1 MTTTN
6 FFHATVPV
14 RLHGKVSVSLTVIN
28 WPSIAALSRPHDDS
42 MPAEDVD
49 AIQLE
54 LELLLSTV
62 SQRARALKTEY
73 EALDR
78 EDKRDRKGKYI
89 EKQPSSPST
98 KRKRDEKKFKDG
110 AKYFGSQAKVARVK
124 NASSHSRVVAQHTD
138 DSMDSVPYFPTNY
151 ALRENP
157 KLVMPKNDTPNKFWL
172 SVEPY
177 CMPISHEDIKVGA
190 SLMLFDADFG
200 IEFSCFGFSAP
211 R

>member
-1 MTTTN
+1 
-6 FFHATVPV
+6 
-14 RLHGKVSVSLTVIN
+14 
-28 WPSIAALSRPHDDS
+28 
-42 MPAEDVD
+42 MPAEDLD

-62 SQRARALKTEY
+62 SQRARALKAEY
-73 EALDR
+73 ESLDR

-89 EKQPSSPST
+89 EKPSSPST

-110 AKYFGSQAKVARVK
+110 AKYFGNQAKVVRVK
-124 NASSHSRVVAQHTD
+124 SSSSHSRVVAQHTD

-177 CMPISHEDIKVGA
+177 CMPISHEDIKVGVI
-190 SLMLFDADFG
+190 SSGDERVTFTFFLVF
-200 IEFSCFGFSAP
+200 FSAS